1 MTDNGAVIPNAQQE
15 QIGLVSVFRMR
26 RLLDIEPVA
35 NREGPYFRLIG
46 VKN

>member
-15 QIGLVSVFRMR
+15 HIALVSGFPMR
-26 RLLDIEPVA
+26 RLPDIEPAA
-35 NREGPYFRLIG
+35 NREGPDFRLIG